1 MTRHINTITALPRS
15 PEEDRRRRMRLYTL
29 TMSIRVVCIVLC
41 LFVRDWWLLLA
52 ALGATFLPYVA
63 VVLANAVDKRSMSP
77 ERPGSIVP
85 LAQYRPD
92 GGENLGNGDHRADGD
107 SGGAGGSGDH
117 REDQE

>member
-1 MTRHINTITALPRS
+1 MTRHINTITSLPRS

-85 LAQYRPD
+85 IAPYRPNGD
-92 GGENLGNGDHRADGD
+92 ENLGNGDHGGGRNGED
-107 SGGAGGSGDH
+107 SEH
-117 REDQE
+117 REDKE

>member
-15 PEEDRRRRMRLYTL
+15 PEDDRRRRMRLYTL

-52 ALGATFLPYVA
+52 AIGATFLPYVA
-63 VVLANAVDKRSMSP
+63 VVLANAVDKRGTSP

-85 LAQYRPD
+85 LAPYRPQGD
-92 GGENLGNGDHRADGD
+92 ENLGNGDHGEDR
-107 SGGAGGSGDH
+107 AGGDNGEH
-117 REDQE
+117 REDKE